1 MSKQISLEQVI
12 DTISVTIHDSSDT
25 ITVEQDFMEFDGN
38 SVTVKYDRK
47 FHLPVYGIEYDDQ
60 EFVFEDLNGIVS
72 EEVKLVFE
80 QGSKLNDLA
89 CNFRIAEIRRVKPF
103 ITELV
108 KENPAMYEILTGCLI
123 RDFEEDRIDLGRLE
137 EPKFYISL
145 ATLA

>member
-12 DTISVTIHDSSDT
+12 DTISVMIHDSSNT

-47 FHLPVYGIEYDDQ
+47 FHLPVYVIEYEDQ
-60 EFVFEDLNGIVS
+60 EFTFEDLSGIVS

-80 QGSKLNDLA
+80 QGTKLNDLA
-89 CNFRIAEIRRVKPF
+89 CNFRIAEIRRVRPF

-108 KENPAMYEILTGCLI
+108 KENPAMYEILTGRLI
-123 RDFEEDRIDLGRLE
+123 DDFESSRLELE

>member
-12 DTISVTIHDSSDT
+12 DTISVMIHDSSNT

-47 FHLPVYGIEYDDQ
+47 FHLPVYVIEYEDQ
-60 EFVFEDLNGIVS
+60 EFTFEDLNGIVS

-80 QGSKLNDLA
+80 QGTKLNDLA

-108 KENPAMYEILTGCLI
+108 KENPAMYEILTGRLI
-123 RDFEEDRIDLGRLE
+123 DDFESGRLE
-137 EPKFYISL
+137 LEDQKFYIRL

>member
-1 MSKQISLEQVI
+1 MSKQIRLEQVI
-12 DTISVTIHDSSDT
+12 DEISVMIHDSSNT

-47 FHLPVYGIEYDDQ
+47 FNLPVYVIEYEDQ
-60 EFVFEDLNGIVS
+60 EFTFEDLNGIVS

-80 QGSKLNDLA
+80 QGAKLNDLA

-108 KENPAMYEILTGCLI
+108 KENPAMYEILTGRLI
-123 RDFEEDRIDLGRLE
+123 DDFESGRIELE

>member
-12 DTISVTIHDSSDT
+12 DSITAVIGDSSNE
-25 ITVEQDFMEFDGN
+25 IVVEQDFMEFDGN

-47 FHLPVYGIEYDDQ
+47 FHFSVYQIVYEDE
-60 EFVFEDLNGIVS
+60 EFTFEDLSGIVS
-72 EEVKLVFE
+72 EEVKLVFR

-89 CNFRIAEIRRVKPF
+89 CNFRIADIRRVRPF

-108 KENPAMYEILTGCLI
+108 KENPAMYEILTSRLI
-123 RDFEEDRIDLGRLE
+123 EDFESGRIDLE
-137 EPKFYISL
+137 EPRFYISL

>member
-12 DTISVTIHDSSDT
+12 DTITAVIGDSSNEIVVD
-25 ITVEQDFMEFDGN
+25 QDFMEFDGN
-38 SVTVKYDRK
+38 SVTVRYDRR
-47 FHLPVYGIEYDDQ
+47 FNFPVYEIEYEGQ
-60 EFVFEDLNGIVS
+60 EFAFEDLSGIVS

-89 CNFRIAEIRRVKPF
+89 CNFRIADIRRVRPF

-108 KENPAMYEILTGCLI
+108 KENPAMYEILTGRLI
-123 RDFEEDRIDLGRLE
+123 EDFESGRIDLE
-137 EPKFYISL
+137 EPRFYISL

>member
-12 DTISVTIHDSSDT
+12 DMISVTIHDSSDT

-47 FHLPVYGIEYDDQ
+47 FNLPVYVIEYDDRD
-60 EFVFEDLNGIVS
+60 FTFEDLNGIVS

-80 QGSKLNDLA
+80 QGTKLNDLA
-89 CNFRIAEIRRVKPF
+89 CKFTIAEIRRVRPF

-108 KENPAMYEILTGCLI
+108 KENPAMYEILTSRLI
-123 RDFEEDRIDLGRLE
+123 KDFESDRIDLE

>member
-12 DTISVTIHDSSDT
+12 DTITVVIGDSSNE
-25 ITVEQDFMEFDGN
+25 IVVEQDFMEFDGN

-47 FHLPVYGIEYDDQ
+47 FHLPFYEIEYEDE

-80 QGSKLNDLA
+80 QGTKLNDLA
-89 CNFRIAEIRRVKPF
+89 CKFTIAEIRRVRPF

-123 RDFEEDRIDLGRLE
+123 EDFESGRLE
-137 EPKFYISL
+137 LEDPKFYISL

>member
-1 MSKQISLEQVI
+1 
-12 DTISVTIHDSSDT
+12 
-25 ITVEQDFMEFDGN
+25 MEFDGN

-47 FHLPVYGIEYDDQ
+47 FHLPSYEIEYEDQ

-80 QGSKLNDLA
+80 QGTKLNDLA
-89 CNFRIAEIRRVKPF
+89 CKFRIDEIRRVRPF

-123 RDFEEDRIDLGRLE
+123 DDFESGRLELE

>member
-1 MSKQISLEQVI
+1 MSKQLSLEQVI
-12 DTISVTIHDSSDT
+12 DTISVMINDSSNT
-25 ITVEQDFMEFDGN
+25 ITVEQDFMEFEGN

-47 FHLPVYGIEYDDQ
+47 FNLPIYAIEYDDQ
-60 EFVFEDLNGIVS
+60 EFMFEDLNGLVS

-80 QGSKLNDLA
+80 QGTKLNDLA
-89 CNFRIAEIRRVKPF
+89 CNFRIAEIRRVRPF

-108 KENPAMYEILTGCLI
+108 KENPAMYEILTGKLI
-123 RDFEEDRIDLGRLE
+123 DDFESGRIELE

>member
-12 DTISVTIHDSSDT
+12 DTISVMIHDSSNT
-25 ITVEQDFMEFDGN
+25 IIVEQDFMEFDGN

-47 FHLPVYGIEYDDQ
+47 FHLPVYVIEYEDQ
-60 EFVFEDLNGIVS
+60 EYGFEDLRGIVS

-80 QGSKLNDLA
+80 QGTKLNDLA
-89 CNFRIAEIRRVKPF
+89 CKFTIAEIRRVRPF

-108 KENPAMYEILTGCLI
+108 KENPAMYEILTGRLI
-123 RDFEEDRIDLGRLE
+123 EDFESGQIELE

>member
-12 DTISVTIHDSSDT
+12 DTISVMIHDSSNT

-47 FHLPVYGIEYDDQ
+47 FNLPVYVIEYEDQ
-60 EFVFEDLNGIVS
+60 EFTFEDLNGIVS

-80 QGSKLNDLA
+80 QGAKLNDLA
-89 CNFRIAEIRRVKPF
+89 CKFTIAEIRRVRPF

-108 KENPAMYEILTGCLI
+108 KENPAMYEILTGRLI
-123 RDFEEDRIDLGRLE
+123 EDFESGRIELE

>member
-12 DTISVTIHDSSDT
+12 DAISVMIHDSSNT

-47 FHLPVYGIEYDDQ
+47 FNLPVYVIEYEDQ
-60 EFVFEDLNGIVS
+60 EFTFEDLNGIVS

-80 QGSKLNDLA
+80 QGAKLNDLA
-89 CNFRIAEIRRVKPF
+89 CKFTIAEIRRVRPF

-108 KENPAMYEILTGCLI
+108 KENPAMYEILTDCLI
-123 RDFEEDRIDLGRLE
+123 RDFEEDQIDLGRLE

>member
-1 MSKQISLEQVI
+1 MSKQINLEQVI
-12 DTISVTIHDSSDT
+12 DTITAIIGDSSNE
-25 ITVEQDFMEFDGN
+25 ITVEQEFMEFDGN

-47 FHLPVYGIEYDDQ
+47 FHLPVYEIEYDDQ

-80 QGSKLNDLA
+80 QGAKLNDLA

-108 KENPAMYEILTGCLI
+108 KENPAMYEILTGRLI
-123 RDFEEDRIDLGRLE
+123 EDFESGQIELE

>member
-1 MSKQISLEQVI
+1 MSKQVSLEQVVDSI
-12 DTISVTIHDSSDT
+12 TAVIGDSSNEIVID
-25 ITVEQDFMEFDGN
+25 QDFMEFDGN

-47 FHLPVYGIEYDDQ
+47 FHFPIYQIVYEDE
-60 EFVFEDLNGIVS
+60 EFTFEDLSGIVS
-72 EEVKLVFE
+72 EEVKLIFE

-89 CNFRIAEIRRVKPF
+89 CNFRIADIRRVRPF

-108 KENPAMYEILTGCLI
+108 KENPAVYEILSDRLVVGFETGL
-123 RDFEEDRIDLGRLE
+123 IDLG

>member
-12 DTISVTIHDSSDT
+12 DTISVMIHDSSNT

-47 FHLPVYGIEYDDQ
+47 FNLPVYEIEHEDQ

-80 QGSKLNDLA
+80 QGAKLNDLA

-108 KENPAMYEILTGCLI
+108 KENPAMYEILTGRLI
-123 RDFEEDRIDLGRLE
+123 EDFESGRIELE

>member
-12 DTISVTIHDSSDT
+12 DTISVMIHDSSNT

-38 SVTVKYDRK
+38 SVIVKYDRK
-47 FHLPVYGIEYDDQ
+47 FHLPVYVIEYED
-60 EFVFEDLNGIVS
+60 EEYGFEDLRGIVS

-80 QGSKLNDLA
+80 QGTKLNDLA
-89 CNFRIAEIRRVKPF
+89 CKFTIAEIRRVKPF

-108 KENPAMYEILTGCLI
+108 EENPAMYEILTGRLI
-123 RDFEEDRIDLGRLE
+123 EDFESGRIELE

>member
-12 DTISVTIHDSSDT
+12 DTISVMIHDSSNT
-25 ITVEQDFMEFDGN
+25 ITVEQDFIEFDGN

-47 FHLPVYGIEYDDQ
+47 FNLPVYVIEYEDQ
-60 EFVFEDLNGIVS
+60 EFTFEDLNGIVS

-80 QGSKLNDLA
+80 QGTKLNDLA
-89 CNFRIAEIRRVKPF
+89 CKFTIDEIRRVKPF

-108 KENPAMYEILTGCLI
+108 KENPAMYEILTGRLI
-123 RDFEEDRIDLGRLE
+123 EDFESGRIELE
-137 EPKFYISL
+137 EPKFCISL

>member
-12 DTISVTIHDSSDT
+12 DTITAVIGDSSNET
-25 ITVEQDFMEFDGN
+25 VVEQDFMEFDGN

-47 FHLPVYGIEYDDQ
+47 FHFPVQIVYEGE
-60 EFVFEDLNGIVS
+60 EFTFEDLSGIVS
-72 EEVKLVFE
+72 EEVKLIFE

-89 CNFRIAEIRRVKPF
+89 CNFRIADIRRVRPF

-108 KENPAMYEILTGCLI
+108 KENPAMYEILTDSLVVG
-123 RDFEEDRIDLGRLE
+123 FETGLLYLE

>member
-12 DTISVTIHDSSDT
+12 DTITAVIGDSSNE
-25 ITVEQDFMEFDGN
+25 IVVEQDFMEFDSN

-47 FHLPVYGIEYDDQ
+47 FHFPVYQIVYEDE
-60 EFVFEDLNGIVS
+60 EFTFEDLSGIVS
-72 EEVKLVFE
+72 EEVKLIFE

-89 CNFRIAEIRRVKPF
+89 CNFRIADIRRVRPF
-103 ITELV
+103 IAELV
-108 KENPAMYEILTGCLI
+108 KENPAMYEILTDSLVVG
-123 RDFEEDRIDLGRLE
+123 FETGLLYLE

>member
-12 DTISVTIHDSSDT
+12 DTILVMIHDSSNT

-47 FHLPVYGIEYDDQ
+47 FHLPVYVIEYED
-60 EFVFEDLNGIVS
+60 EEYGFEDLRGIVS

-80 QGSKLNDLA
+80 QGTKLNDLA
-89 CNFRIAEIRRVKPF
+89 CNFRIAEIRRVRPF

-108 KENPAMYEILTGCLI
+108 KENPAMYEILTGRLI
-123 RDFEEDRIDLGRLE
+123 EDFESGQIELE

>member
-12 DTISVTIHDSSDT
+12 DTITAVIGDSSNE

-38 SVTVKYDRK
+38 SVTVKYDRR
-47 FHLPVYGIEYDDQ
+47 FNFPLYEIEHEGE
-60 EFVFEDLNGIVS
+60 EFAFEDLSGIVS

-89 CNFRIAEIRRVKPF
+89 CNFRIANIRRVRPF
-103 ITELV
+103 IDELV
-108 KENPAMYEILTGCLI
+108 KENPAMYDILTDRLVVGFETDLI
-123 RDFEEDRIDLGRLE
+123 YLE

>member
-12 DTISVTIHDSSDT
+12 DTITAIIGDSSNE
-25 ITVEQDFMEFDGN
+25 IVVEQDFMEFDSN

-47 FHLPVYGIEYDDQ
+47 FHFPVYQIVYDDE
-60 EFVFEDLNGIVS
+60 EFTFEDLQDIVS

-89 CNFRIAEIRRVKPF
+89 SNFRIADIRRVRPF

-108 KENPAMYEILTGCLI
+108 KENPAMYEILTDRLVVGFETGLI
-123 RDFEEDRIDLGRLE
+123 DME
-137 EPKFYISL
+137 EPKFYVSL

>member
-12 DTISVTIHDSSDT
+12 DTISVMIHDSSNT

-47 FHLPVYGIEYDDQ
+47 FNLPVYVIEYEDQ
-60 EFVFEDLNGIVS
+60 EFTFEDLNGIVS

-80 QGSKLNDLA
+80 QGAKLNDLA

-108 KENPAMYEILTGCLI
+108 KENPAMYEILTGNLI
-123 RDFEEDRIDLGRLE
+123 DDFESGRIELE

>member
-12 DTISVTIHDSSDT
+12 DSITAIIGDSSNE
-25 ITVEQDFMEFDGN
+25 IVVEQEFMEFDGN

-47 FHLPVYGIEYDDQ
+47 FNLPVYEIEYEDQ
-60 EFVFEDLNGIVS
+60 EFTFEDLNGIVS
-72 EEVKLVFE
+72 EEVKLIFE

-89 CNFRIAEIRRVKPF
+89 CNFRIAEIRRIRPF

-123 RDFEEDRIDLGRLE
+123 RDFEEDQIDLGRLE

>member
-1 MSKQISLEQVI
+1 MSKQLSLEQVI
-12 DTISVTIHDSSDT
+12 DTISVMIHDSSNT

-38 SVTVKYDRK
+38 SVTVKYDRR
-47 FHLPVYGIEYDDQ
+47 FHLPVYAIEYDDQ

-89 CNFRIAEIRRVKPF
+89 CNFRIAEIRRVRPF

-108 KENPAMYEILTGCLI
+108 KENPAMYEILTGRLI
-123 RDFEEDRIDLGRLE
+123 EDFESGRIELE

>member
-12 DTISVTIHDSSDT
+12 DTISVMIHDSSNT

-47 FHLPVYGIEYDDQ
+47 FNLPVYEIEYGDQ
-60 EFVFEDLNGIVS
+60 EFTFEDLNGLVS

-80 QGSKLNDLA
+80 QGTKLNDLA
-89 CNFRIAEIRRVKPF
+89 CKFTIAEIRRVRPF

-123 RDFEEDRIDLGRLE
+123 EDFESGRIELE

-145 ATLA
+145 ATLS

>member
-12 DTISVTIHDSSDT
+12 DTISVTIHYSSDT

-60 EFVFEDLNGIVS
+60 EFVFEDLNGVVS

-80 QGSKLNDLA
+80 QGAKLNDLA
-89 CNFRIAEIRRVKPF
+89 CNFRIAEIRRVRPF

-108 KENPAMYEILTGCLI
+108 KENPAMYEILTDCLI
-123 RDFEEDRIDLGRLE
+123 RDFEEDQIDLGRLE

>member
-12 DTISVTIHDSSDT
+12 DTISVMIHDSSNT
-25 ITVEQDFMEFDGN
+25 ITVEQDFMEFEGS

-47 FHLPVYGIEYDDQ
+47 FNLPVYEIEHEDQ

-72 EEVKLVFE
+72 EEVKIVFE

-89 CNFRIAEIRRVKPF
+89 CNFRIAEIRRVRPF

-108 KENPAMYEILTGCLI
+108 KENPAMYEILTGRLI
-123 RDFEEDRIDLGRLE
+123 EDFESGRLE
-137 EPKFYISL
+137 LEDPKFYISL

>member
-12 DTISVTIHDSSDT
+12 DTMSVMIHDSSNT
-25 ITVEQDFMEFDGN
+25 ITVEQDFMEFEGN

-47 FHLPVYGIEYDDQ
+47 FNLPVYEIEHDDQ

-89 CNFRIAEIRRVKPF
+89 CNFRIAEIRRVRPF

-108 KENPAMYEILTGCLI
+108 KENPAMYEILTGRLI
-123 RDFEEDRIDLGRLE
+123 EDFESGRIELE

>member
-1 MSKQISLEQVI
+1 MSKQIRLEQVI
-12 DTISVTIHDSSDT
+12 DTVSVMIHDSSNT

-47 FHLPVYGIEYDDQ
+47 FHLPVYVIEHEDQ

-89 CNFRIAEIRRVKPF
+89 CNFRISEIRRVKPF

-108 KENPAMYEILTGCLI
+108 KENPAMYEILTGNLI
-123 RDFEEDRIDLGRLE
+123 DDFESSRIELE

>member
-12 DTISVTIHDSSDT
+12 DTISVMIHDSSNT
-25 ITVEQDFMEFDGN
+25 ITVEQDSMEFDGN

-47 FHLPVYGIEYDDQ
+47 FNLPVYEIEHDDQ
-60 EFVFEDLNGIVS
+60 EFTFEDLNGIVS

-80 QGSKLNDLA
+80 QGTKLNDLA
-89 CNFRIAEIRRVKPF
+89 CKFTIAEIRRVRPF

-108 KENPAMYEILTGCLI
+108 KENPAMYEVLTGRLI
-123 RDFEEDRIDLGRLE
+123 DDFESGRIELE